1 MTFIFRG
8 GVPLAVPDDYAT
20 DPSHVALVDIL
31 TRLTVYR
38 HVVAFLELHPTDG
51 YLVVEMLV
59 GAPWARKY
67 LNTTAKLWAGSP
79 ADRRLATRG
88 WRALM
93 HLLNGTKPRVGRHKA
108 PPLHPEALGAAA
120 LVVAHWRGV
129 VDAHW
134 ADERATLAAALL
146 KEAASRFRVSVAH
159 IRATRAL
166 VRRRGI
172 RKRDVV
178 LAFASWETGVPVRRL
193 RVATTVADLVYA

>member
-1 MTFIFRG
+1 VTFIFRG
-8 GVPLAVPDDYAT
+8 GLPLAVPETYAT
-20 DPSHVALVDIL
+20 DPAHVALVEIL
-31 TRLTVYR
+31 TRLSTYR

-51 YLVVEMLV
+51 WLAVEVLS
-59 GAPWARKY
+59 GAGWAKRY
-67 LNTTAKLWAGSP
+67 LNTTAKLWGGSP
-79 ADRRLATRG
+79 AERALATRG

-129 VDAHW
+129 VEAHW
-134 ADERATLAAALL
+134 AAERDTLTAALL
-146 KEAASRFRVSVAH
+146 KEAESRFRVSAAH
-159 IRATRAL
+159 RRATRAL